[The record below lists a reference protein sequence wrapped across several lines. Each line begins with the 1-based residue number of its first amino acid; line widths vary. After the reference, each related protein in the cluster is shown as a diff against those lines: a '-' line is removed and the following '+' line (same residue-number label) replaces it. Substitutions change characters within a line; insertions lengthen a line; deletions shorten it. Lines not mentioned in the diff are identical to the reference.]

1 MCEFRYLAMRKMNAA
16 PPPEEIVPVEMDG
29 QGNDAAG
36 VNSLFEDNVTEGN
49 NPMFHSPSV

>member
-1 MCEFRYLAMRKMNAA
+1 MRKMNAA

-49 NPMFHSPSV
+49 NPMFRSPSV